1 MTEINRQV
9 TLYELIYGKNNISIC
24 ILVLCWIRSNAR
36 RQYNVY
42 HCMIDRYYTSSISC
56 FWE

>member
-9 TLYELIYGKNNISIC
+9 TLYELIYVKNNTSIC
-24 ILVLCWIRSNAR
+24 ILVLCWIRSTAR

-42 HCMIDRYYTSSISC
+42 HFMIDRYYTSSILC
-56 FWE
+56 F